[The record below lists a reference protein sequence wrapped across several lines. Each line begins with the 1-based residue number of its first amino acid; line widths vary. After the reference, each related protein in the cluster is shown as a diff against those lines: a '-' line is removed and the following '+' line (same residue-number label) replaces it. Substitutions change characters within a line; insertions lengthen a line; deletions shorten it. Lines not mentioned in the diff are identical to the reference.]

1 MRGAASR
8 ELLEDYATCER
19 DYETALW
26 LLYAI
31 YDDIMQ
37 EGNPYKDQ
45 DRLTIGRCECLS
57 CCCSLREINHLNV
70 VIKSTKDRLVRVQKR
85 MERQKAQAAG
95 AGR

>member
-31 YDDIMQ
+31 YDEIMQ

-45 DRLTIGRCECLS
+45 DRLTIGRCKLS
-57 CCCSLREINHLNV
+57 LIYFISILTGYA

-85 MERQKAQAAG
+85 MERQKSQAA
-95 AGR
+95 A

>member
-19 DYETALW
+19 DYEAALW

-45 DRLTIGRCECLS
+45 DRVTIGRCEWLVFY
-57 CCCSLREINHLNV
+57 LNV
-70 VIKSTKDRLVRVQKR
+70 VTNV
-85 MERQKAQAAG
+85 
-95 AGR
+95 